1 MKALKAIGRF
11 AVYIL
16 FFGATW
22 VLNLLIVALF
32 SVFFGADA
40 GEAVSDLEILCFLI
54 IPVVASLAETLA
66 FSKKWPRKQS
76 TNNTAPSPAYAQPKG
91 FALHKEPPIEP
102 IIPVRQAET
111 YYSPVKPLDTVET
124 QLYAIDCMEG
134 HEFEFW
140 CADALRKL
148 GYHHVEVTPG
158 SGDQGVDVLAQK
170 DGIKYAVQ
178 CKRYSSD
185 LGNKPVQEVH
195 AGKAIY
201 HCHVG
206 VVITNQH
213 FTTGAKE
220 LALAT
225 DTLLWDRNWIKSFLE
240 SQDQYVSSHYSPA
253 PSVELLED
261 DEMLPAAIDVVVE
274 TGQASVSMLQRRLRL
289 GYARCSLL
297 MDQME
302 EKGIVGPFEGSK
314 PRSILISKQQWQSL
328 RRKYYQ

>member
-32 SVFFGADA
+32 SIFFGADA
-40 GEAVSDLEILCFLI
+40 GEAVSDLELLCFLI
-54 IPVVASLAETLA
+54 IPVVVSLAETLA

-76 TNNTAPSPAYAQPKG
+76 ANITAPSPTYTQPNR
-91 FALHKEPPIEP
+91 FTLHKEPPIEP
-102 IIPVRQAET
+102 IIPVRQANT
-111 YYSPVKPLDTVET
+111 SYAPVNPLDMVET

-220 LALAT
+220 LAAAT
-225 DTLLWDRNWIKSFLE
+225 DTLLWDREWIHRYLI
-240 SQDQYVSSHYSPA
+240 SQSHHTPTYSQ
-253 PSVELLED
+253 PSAADVFISD
-261 DEMLPAAIDVVVE
+261 DLFHSAVDAVLE
-274 TGQASVSMLQRRLRL
+274 TGQASVSMLQRRLGL
-289 GYARCSLL
+289 GYAQAARL
-297 MDQME
+297 MDLME
-302 EKGIVGPFEGSK
+302 ERAIVGPFQGAT
-314 PRSILISKQQWQSL
+314 PRAILITKQQWQTFCNTH
-328 RRKYYQ
+328 R

>member
-1 MKALKAIGRF
+1 MKALKTIGRF

-32 SVFFGADA
+32 SVFFGDNAE
-40 GEAVSDLEILCFLI
+40 EAVSDLEILCFLI
-54 IPVVASLAETLA
+54 IPVTASLTETLA
-66 FSKKWPRKQS
+66 FSKKWPRTQS
-76 TNNTAPSPAYAQPKG
+76 SNNTVPSPAYAPPKE
-91 FALHKEPPIEP
+91 FALRKESPVEP

-111 YYSPVKPLDTVET
+111 YYSPVKHLDTVET

-134 HEFEFW
+134 HDFEFW

-170 DGIKYAVQ
+170 DGTKYAIQ

-220 LALAT
+220 LAAAT
-225 DTLLWDRNWIKSFLE
+225 DTLLWDRNWIISFLE
-240 SQDQYVSSHYSPA
+240 SQDRYVSSHYSPT
-253 PSVELLED
+253 PSIEPLED

-274 TGQASVSMLQRRLRL
+274 TGQASISMLQRRLQL

-297 MDQME
+297 MDRME
-302 EKGIVGPFEGSK
+302 EKGIVGPFEGGK
-314 PRSILISKQQWQSL
+314 PRSILISKQQWQSM
-328 RRKYYQ
+328 RKKYYQ

>member
-40 GEAVSDLEILCFLI
+40 GEAVSDLELLCFLI
-54 IPVVASLAETLA
+54 IPVVVSLAETLA

-76 TNNTAPSPAYAQPKG
+76 ANNTAPSPTYAQPNR
-91 FALHKEPPIEP
+91 FTLHRELPIEP
-102 IIPVRQAET
+102 IIPIRQAET
-111 YYSPVKPLDTVET
+111 SYTPVNPLDTVET

-220 LALAT
+220 LAAAT
-225 DTLLWDRNWIKSFLE
+225 DTLLWDREWIHRYLV
-240 SQDQYVSSHYSPA
+240 SQSHHIPTYSQ
-253 PSVELLED
+253 PSAADVFISD
-261 DEMLPAAIDVVVE
+261 DLFHSAVDAVLE
-274 TGQASVSMLQRRLRL
+274 TGQASVSMLQRRLGL
-289 GYARCSLL
+289 GYAQAARL
-297 MDQME
+297 MDLME
-302 EKGIVGPFEGSK
+302 ERAIVGPFQGAT
-314 PRSILISKQQWQSL
+314 PRTILITRQQWQSIHNT
-328 RRKYYQ
+328 YQ

>member
-1 MKALKAIGRF
+1 MKALKAIGKF

-22 VLNLLIVALF
+22 VVNIIFVALF
-32 SVFFGADA
+32 SVIFGADA
-40 GEAVSDLEILCFLI
+40 GEALSDLEVFCFLI
-54 IPVVASLAETLA
+54 IPVIASLAETVA
-66 FSKKWPRKQS
+66 FSNKWHRKQS
-76 TNNTAPSPAYAQPKG
+76 ANNAASSPTYSQPKG
-91 FALHKEPPIEP
+91 FTLRKGPPIEP
-102 IIPVRQAET
+102 LIPVRQAET
-111 YYSPVKPLDTVET
+111 SYTPVKPLDTVEP

-213 FTTGAKE
+213 FTIGAKE
-220 LALAT
+220 LAAAT
-225 DTLLWDRNWIKSFLE
+225 DTLLWDREWIRRYLV
-240 SQDQYVSSHYSPA
+240 SQSHHIPTHSRPALSDDVIADNELFYSA
-253 PSVELLED
+253 V
-261 DEMLPAAIDVVVE
+261 DVVME
-274 TGQASVSMLQRRLRL
+274 TKQVSVSMVQRRLGI
-289 GYARCSLL
+289 GYAQAARLVDL
-297 MDQME
+297 ME
-302 EKGIVGPFEGSK
+302 KKGIVGPFQGSK
-314 PRSILISKQQWQSL
+314 PRAILITKQQWQSTHNNF
-328 RRKYYQ
+328 Q